1 MPISIN
7 LLAEAQAEEDLRRRD
22 PVKRSIWVGSFLVVG
37 FLVWYSSIWANTL
50 WEKRTLSGLDADIQM
65 KNNVYSEALI
75 NQKKAQE
82 ASTRIEALSKL
93 NYVRFLQ
100 GNLMDAFQKIYVPN
114 VQLTRIRIEQ
124 SAVLTAGGGSTTNS
138 IGVVIPG
145 RPGTTVMRKMMVL
158 DAKDSSPNP
167 GDQIGKFKDALVSQ
181 DYFKNQLDRTNGVH
195 LSNTSSPMASADGKP
210 YVMFTLECKFN
221 DQQR

>member
-22 PVKRSIWVGSFLVVG
+22 PVKRSLFAGSFLIAG

-50 WEKRTLSGLDADIQM
+50 WEKRDLSGLDAEIQY
-65 KNNVYSEALI
+65 KNNTYSEALS

-82 ASTRIEALSKL
+82 ADKRIEALSKL

-114 VQLTRIRIEQ
+114 VQLTRVRIDQ
-124 SAVLTAGGGSTTNS
+124 SAVLTAGGGPTTNS
-138 IGVVIPG
+138 SGVVIPG
-145 RPGTTVMRKMMVL
+145 RPGTTVMRLVMTL

-167 GDQIGKFKDALVSQ
+167 GDQIGKFKDALVNQ
-181 DYFKNQLDRTNGVH
+181 DYFKSQLDRTNGVR

-210 YVMFTLECKFN
+210 YVLFTLECKFN

>member
-7 LLAEAQAEEDLRRRD
+7 LLAEAHAEEELRRKD
-22 PVKRSIWVGSFLVVG
+22 PVKRSLFTGSFLVAG

-50 WEKRTLSGLDADIQM
+50 WEKRTLSGLDEQIQM
-65 KNNVYSEALI
+65 KNNVYGEALL
-75 NQKKAQE
+75 NQKKSQE
-82 ASTRIEALSKL
+82 ASKRLEALSKL

-100 GNLMDAFQKIYVPN
+100 GNLLDAFQRIYVPN
-114 VQLTRIRIEQ
+114 VQLTRVRIEQ
-124 SAVLTAGGGSTTNS
+124 SAALTQPGASTTNS
-138 IGVVIPG
+138 YGVVIPG
-145 RPGTTVMRKMMVL
+145 KPGSTVMRMTMSL

-167 GDQIGKFKDALVSQ
+167 GDQIGKYKETLVSQ
-181 DYFKNQLDRTNGVH
+181 NYFKTLLDRTNGVH
-195 LSNTSSPMASADGKP
+195 LVNTSSPMASADGKP

>member
-22 PVKRSIWVGSFLVVG
+22 PVKRSLFVGSFLVAG

-50 WEKRTLSGLDADIQM
+50 WEKRELSGLDADIQL
-65 KNNVYSEALI
+65 KNNTYSDALS

-82 ASTRIEALSKL
+82 ADKRLEALSKL

-100 GNLMDAFQKIYVPN
+100 GNLMEAFQKIYVPN
-114 VQLTRIRIEQ
+114 VQLTRVRIDQ
-124 SAVLTAGGGSTTNS
+124 SAALTAGGPAITNSSGVVLPGKPGST
-138 IGVVIPG
+138 
-145 RPGTTVMRKMMVL
+145 VMHLTMTL

-167 GDQIGKFKDALVSQ
+167 GDQIGKFKDAMVNQ
-181 DYFKNQLDRTNGVH
+181 DFFKSQLDRTNGVH
-195 LSNTSSPMASADGKP
+195 LSNTSSPMAGADGKP
-210 YVMFTLECKFN
+210 YVLFTLECKFN